1 MVLFKDI
8 ETLDNGARF
17 LNVDLHIHSYG
28 ASSDVQDVTM
38 TPQAIVDSAVAQ
50 GLSVIAITDHNS
62 DKNVNAALE
71 HAQQYAGRLLVLP
84 GVEVTTAHGHLLVY
98 FAPERTDD
106 LAKFLSR
113 LDLIGALGAENT
125 RTAKSMADV
134 IAEAERLCGICIAAH
149 IDREK
154 TGFHMPK
161 GRTRAPRPR
170 APYRNRGRPSPPA

>member
-1 MVLFKDI
+1 MILFKDI
-8 ETLDNGARF
+8 QAIDNGARF

-28 ASSDVQDVTM
+28 ASSDVKDATM
-38 TPQAIVDSAVAQ
+38 TPQAIVNSAVGQ

-62 DKNVNAALE
+62 NKNVNAALE

-84 GVEVTTAHGHLLVY
+84 GVEVTTAHGHLLAY
-98 FAPERTDD
+98 FAPERTAN

-113 LDLIGALGAENT
+113 LDLVGVMGAENT

-134 IAEAERLCGICIAAH
+134 IAEAERLGGICIAAH

-154 TGFHMPK
+154 TGFHMYC
-161 GRTRAPRPR
+161 GRDF
-170 APYRNRGRPSPPA
+170 